1 MNTVRNF
8 QISVI
13 ILSSVGLNSLAYSQ
27 QALEQLN
34 SQVPVQQVV
43 STEDPSKAPN
53 INTTADKA
61 ATTVLTSDE
70 EKIKATMTPEEYQN
84 YLRAKAYI
92 DQNSNSK
99 YTLGPEDVVNIVV
112 MRHPEV
118 SGEYIINKEGKIQY
132 EFVGD
137 VVVAGLTKEQV
148 VELLTQKLSVYIVK
162 PEITFKISGYNS
174 KIVFVVGE
182 VGSPGKIFM
191 HGDTI
196 TIRDALLSAG
206 LPLLTASTDNAS
218 WFTPSDSG
226 KVARKKVNVDALLY
240 KGDLRENYVMK
251 PGDTLYLPATF
262 WAKATRAISPI
273 LSPVGQAAGTGGAAK
288 AVAL

>member
-1 MNTVRNF
+1 MSTVRKTTSA
-8 QISVI
+8 ITVI
-13 ILSSVGLNSLAYSQ
+13 LTLLCLTSLAYCQ
-27 QALEQLN
+27 QALDQLN
-34 SQVPVQQVV
+34 AQVPTSAAVQTGDKPKEQNSSDTKIS
-43 STEDPSKAPN
+43 STE
-53 INTTADKA
+53 A
-61 ATTVLTSDE
+61 ANNED
-70 EKIKATMTPEEYQN
+70 KIKATMSSEEYQH
-84 YLRAKAYI
+84 YQSAKAYV
-92 DQNSNSK
+92 DQNSK
-99 YTLGPEDVVNIVV
+99 YTLGPEDIVNIIV

-118 SGEYIINKEGKIQY
+118 SGEYTINKEGKIQY

-137 VVVAGLTKEQV
+137 VQVAGLTKEQA
-148 VELLTQKLSVYIVK
+148 VEILTKKLSVYIVK

-182 VGSPGKIFM
+182 VGIPGKIFM

-226 KVARKKVNVDALLY
+226 KVVRKKVNVDALLY

-273 LSPVGQAAGTGGAAK
+273 LNPIGQAAGTAGAGK
-288 AVAL
+288 AAAL